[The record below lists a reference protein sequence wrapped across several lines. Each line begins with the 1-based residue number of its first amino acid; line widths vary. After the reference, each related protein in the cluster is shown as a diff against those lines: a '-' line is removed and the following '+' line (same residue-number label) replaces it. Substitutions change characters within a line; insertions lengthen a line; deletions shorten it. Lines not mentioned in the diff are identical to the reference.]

1 MSNISIVPFKRGFI
15 LCQGNNPIRTPNK
28 NGVLVWR
35 TYKTREE
42 AEAIVLELKGER

>member
-1 MSNISIVPFKRGFI
+1 MSDFNIVPFKKGFI
-15 LCQGNNPIRTPNK
+15 ICQGNNPIRTQNK

-42 AEAIVLELKGER
+42 AELIILTLK